1 MVRTRHS
8 GDGEEECSPK
18 FLSLRNERNRHGI
31 KSTEGKEDG
40 QHPTLSYRG
49 GRHAYNVFED
59 KVVESR
65 LRPRVGPS
73 HAYNYL
79 DADSSDDDSYRHSRR
94 QPMHEMMSS
103 RRRSRYSRS
112 HDIKQELLE
121 EHQVRSERRQRRR
134 MSAPAEESQDHSV
147 TDDDDEHTES
157 MRRKSSRTKRQIYNK
172 LNQSYLVSPPAQE
185 KDVDEHMDQ
194 SDLKDQDSEDNQQF
208 SDMYSRVKRKRVQVK
223 RNMYGVPIND
233 DSDSEQGD
241 DKERNRNDNSKDD
254 EEEEGDDDDEREEGE
269 ENGDNSVGSRR
280 SSKRLS
286 GGKREREQPVVKQYS
301 LREHKPRTDLYKA
314 PVEERKIRRTDHSI
328 FASTPTKK
336 STNQTYQSPAQRRNK
351 RKRSAFHSDSSSTS
365 SSDSESS
372 DEKKFK
378 HRKNKSMAK
387 ARSRLMPMNFSSN
400 ALPPAGVI
408 KDRVKSGASLA
419 DVEPMNIDRNVTF
432 NSIGGL
438 GKHIRALKEM
448 VVFPLLYDKVF
459 QRFKVDPPR
468 GVLFYGPPGTGKT
481 LVARALANECS
492 HGDRK
497 VAFFMRKGAD
507 CLSKWVGESE
517 RQLRLLF
524 DQAYKFRPSIIF
536 FDEIDGLAPVRSS
549 RQDQIHSSIVST
561 LLALMDGL
569 DSRGEIVVIGATNRI
584 DSLDPALRRPGRFD
598 REFLFPLP
606 SLEARTQI
614 LKIHTACWTPKLNDH
629 FISQLA
635 EKCVG
640 YCGADLK
647 ALCTEAAMLALR
659 RRYPQIYI
667 SNEALQLDESSI
679 KVSAKDFFDAVQNI
693 IPTSQRAV
701 NTPAR
706 ALSARVCPLLQR
718 QLDRVMSQ
726 LADTFPPCLAQI
738 SSLDAAATSSQ
749 AQALAENG
757 AIWDELASDEEEGAP
772 SIFVTTPTSKGSK
785 AAKKHSDEG
794 TSNSETVPTY
804 LNFISYATSR
814 PATFRPRMLLVG
826 CEGQGQTTYIAPAV
840 VHKMESL
847 PVHVLDL
854 PALYAV
860 TAKTPEESCANV
872 FHEAKR
878 KCPSIVYLPYINQWW
893 EVMAETLRATLLTL
907 IHNLDPTLPLLLLAT
922 SEQPYHTLD
931 PMLQSMFNKY
941 SGEVVTMSNP
951 NSEER
956 KVFFQDLVMRQ
967 ASRPP
972 PQKKQADEI
981 VKLLENSKKA
991 KTCNFL
997 PSNHKRLRAK
1007 RNRKMSSPLPNYV
1020 YPFGAENVLETCS
1033 VGDRAETKSPRCV
1046 KKIWPNSRPP
1056 PADKD
1061 MSEGRWQWSKRKSC
1075 RRTPGQ
1081 CSLVK
1086 ASPASTHGMTLR
1098 SRVNIQRLNSNQS
1111 ARGRG
1116 WRCHS
1121 VVYTSHK
1128 SAVPS
1133 KQRGAFKEPV
1143 ALSRGAQS
1151 SKSCTSHRVWSLSDR
1166 HKRYLRRL
1174 HKLEEK
1180 LAEVGPSHTH
1190 ECFDPQYRN
1199 SHCSLTSRHQR
1210 YVRRLEKLQRPL
1222 GVWAQAGNRCILP
1235 SSHMSVRS
1243 AKSSHHSS
1251 VFSCGSF
1258 QMLYKTEEGDHDYGE
1273 LSDGDSVLP
1282 VNLRDLCPDRLQDAP
1297 HSSKQW
1303 TRLHSGLHKNRCCKT
1318 KRVKTEPTDSLVSK
1332 RHPRYNLRLQTWL
1345 HPGAQRMLEVLPK
1358 AVANKPR
1365 ELNKEELKQLM
1376 EKEELTLMELRIFLR
1391 DVLNKLGGDKKF
1403 SIFAKPVDIDDAPDY
1418 YEVIEQPMDLSTMM
1432 SKIDLHEYG
1441 TVSAFMK
1448 DIDLVCSNALEYNP
1462 NRGPMDRV
1470 IRHRACALKDTAYA
1484 IIRTELDKDF
1494 EKMCMEIEESR
1505 KRRGQKSLDVP
1516 NFYYTKPVNQQGSSR
1531 AQQSGSLPSYLENP
1545 KPVRTIHKPE
1555 GERYSRR
1562 VRGLNIDPTPAL
1574 ESVEKVY
1581 RAARSGSSPT
1591 RDNKNNSSGGTEL
1604 EGNTPGQSLET
1615 EVDKAV
1621 GESNVSKDVKPNPA
1635 PKKSHISSG
1644 SSKSQPS
1651 SANPKRSRT
1660 TKCVWCKPKRK
1671 RPRLMFSRHPLR
1683 RKSME
1688 EETEVD
1694 LSQGEEDSRVTEA
1707 ATPTGRPSATTVTPC
1722 STTTT
1727 TTVTPCS
1734 TTTTT
1739 TVTPCSTTTTTAV
1752 EQQLSI
1758 EVSEHSSESKELKS
1772 PQRVSSRLRS
1782 PVLGN
1787 PVGVTTRRS
1796 SMSPR
1801 GAGSVVG
1808 SPTTS
1813 GAVEASL
1820 VEEEEEEVVDTLATP
1835 VQEET
1840 NSSAQA
1846 LLSSSQNKA
1855 SQEREP
1861 LVLPSTSVSPVCG
1874 EKRSVVKRLDLEAV
1888 TVDSGVGSSVDSNG
1902 DSRDSLEHSSK
1913 EAPCKTPETQEIND
1927 TNQNC
1932 NAELKLRANAIL
1944 QESPQ
1949 KLVVDTQRLQ
1959 ALLQRL
1965 VTRTEGFTVEGL
1977 EKLYSHLSQVIYRH
1991 RHEYNRTTMILNLEK
2006 KAEELTRPVP
2016 STSSSL
2022 GHSSASAYC

>member
-972 PQKKQADEI
+972 PQKKQA
-981 VKLLENSKKA
+981 
-991 KTCNFL
+991 
-997 PSNHKRLRAK
+997 
-1007 RNRKMSSPLPNYV
+1007 
-1020 YPFGAENVLETCS
+1020 
-1033 VGDRAETKSPRCV
+1033 
-1046 KKIWPNSRPP
+1046 
-1056 PADKD
+1056 
-1061 MSEGRWQWSKRKSC
+1061 
-1075 RRTPGQ
+1075 
-1081 CSLVK
+1081 
-1086 ASPASTHGMTLR
+1086 
-1098 SRVNIQRLNSNQS
+1098 
-1111 ARGRG
+1111 
-1116 WRCHS
+1116 
-1121 VVYTSHK
+1121 
-1128 SAVPS
+1128 
-1133 KQRGAFKEPV
+1133 
-1143 ALSRGAQS
+1143 
-1151 SKSCTSHRVWSLSDR
+1151 
-1166 HKRYLRRL
+1166 
-1174 HKLEEK
+1174 
-1180 LAEVGPSHTH
+1180 
-1190 ECFDPQYRN
+1190 
-1199 SHCSLTSRHQR
+1199 
-1210 YVRRLEKLQRPL
+1210 
-1222 GVWAQAGNRCILP
+1222 
-1235 SSHMSVRS
+1235 
-1243 AKSSHHSS
+1243 
-1251 VFSCGSF
+1251 
-1258 QMLYKTEEGDHDYGE
+1258 
-1273 LSDGDSVLP
+1273 
-1282 VNLRDLCPDRLQDAP
+1282 
-1297 HSSKQW
+1297 
-1303 TRLHSGLHKNRCCKT
+1303 
-1318 KRVKTEPTDSLVSK
+1318 
-1332 RHPRYNLRLQTWL
+1332 
-1345 HPGAQRMLEVLPK
+1345 AQRMLEVLPK

-1846 LLSSSQNKA
+1846 LLSSSQNKVA